1 VRRELGHTESNI
13 MRTVFGVLLV
23 AVGGASVVLA
33 WLALSKL
40 WGGYRDSPDW
50 TYVAAGG
57 FWLLLA
63 VVSSLTARRLLR
75 RP

>member
-1 VRRELGHTESNI
+1 
-13 MRTVFGVLLV
+13 MRSAAGVVLLAV
-23 AVGGASVVLA
+23 AGASVVLA

-50 TYVAAGG
+50 TYIAAGS

-63 VVSSLTARRLLR
+63 VASSITARRLLR